1 MPEVDAF
8 NIEKFKS
15 KFGDGAKGGL
25 FYFRP
30 AWPAGITAD
39 VTTTDAIYLVKTATV
54 PTTTLAEDTLA
65 WQGMD
70 YKYAGKRTYGDL
82 AVNFNVDISAKIRML
97 FERWSNFI
105 HDPSTNLRE
114 TSSNY
119 MVDQKL
125 QMVGYDGQVILEF
138 TMHHA
143 WPKDIGSIALD
154 YSSAD
159 TVTFDVTFSYIYH
172 TLSFSETGGV
182 SNTAG

>member
-30 AWPAGITAD
+30 AWPTSISAD
-39 VTTTDAIYLVKTATV
+39 VTSTDAIYLVKTATA
-54 PTTTLAEDTLA
+54 PTTTLAEEILA

-70 YKYAGKRTYGDL
+70 YKYAAKRTYGDL
-82 AVNFNVDISAKIRML
+82 AVTFNVDIDAKIRMT
-97 FERWSNFI
+97 FEKWSNFI
-105 HDPSTNLRE
+105 HDPSTNLR
-114 TSSNY
+114 SKSGDY

-138 TMHHA
+138 TLHHA
-143 WPKDIGSIALD
+143 WPKEIGSIALD
-154 YSSAD
+154 YASAD
-159 TVTFDVTFSYIYH
+159 TVTFDVTFAYIYH